1 MELHWPLILFTS
13 FAAASAGLFCV
24 QGIYIV
30 AGKGQKVQKPATISS
45 LVLLVIGGIAVFFH
59 LQHWER
65 IFNGFGHITS
75 GITQELICI
84 VILAILMILALV
96 LLRRGDL
103 PKWLGVLAII
113 FGIVLTIVMGL
124 SYTVSARPTW
134 NTIAQ
139 PLSLFGAA
147 AAFGVGVFGYLA
159 RDDEDASAYMGKWA
173 IAGTALNAAFTVIY
187 VAVIASAAKSFTDM
201 GSYFDPSRPTAAM
214 SDASAYSPFA
224 AGAIAPTVISIILA
238 VLALVFAVM
247 GARSKNWRVYG
258 ICIAVCAFVG
268 AILLRVVF
276 FASGGSV
283 FMFY

>member
-1 MELHWPLILFTS
+1 MHKKKNTPMLHKLQKYLRRALIFFFASTILSVVILKWCPVYVTPLMLIRCAQQVSHGQKIRMRHHWVPLD
-13 FAAASAGLFCV
+13 
-24 QGIYIV
+24 QGISI
-30 AGKGQKVQKPATISS
+30 
-45 LVLLVIGGIAVFFH
+45 
-59 LQHWER
+59 
-65 IFNGFGHITS
+65 
-75 GITQELICI
+75 
-84 VILAILMILALV
+84 
-96 LLRRGDL
+96 
-103 PKWLGVLAII
+103 
-113 FGIVLTIVMGL
+113 
-124 SYTVSARPTW
+124 
-134 NTIAQ
+134 
-139 PLSLFGAA
+139 
-147 AAFGVGVFGYLA
+147 
-159 RDDEDASAYMGKWA
+159 YMP
-173 IAGTALNAAFTVIY
+173 